1 MYKYTLTI
9 QVDGK
14 GKEISLGLPVYIPSQ
29 YVILSG
35 DDVIKGYQVEDED
48 GKVMDFLD
56 FRVGVGTTIDAKLKE
71 L

>member
-14 GKEISLGLPVYIPSQ
+14 AKDISLGLPVYIPSQ
-29 YVILSG
+29 YVIMSG

-48 GKVMDFLD
+48 GRVMDLLD
-56 FRVGVGTTIDAKLKE
+56 FRVGVGSTA
-71 L
+71 